1 MPRQEPGQ
9 GCTIPW
15 RRARANADSLVQ
27 KTTELYGSG
36 KPSASECGCL
46 DCENR
51 NAATVVNHTIRQVI
65 GKDNAIVRMVEMA
78 IKKKR
83 EILDEDGAAL
93 VLHGSQGTL
102 ALYYQPR

>member
-1 MPRQEPGQ
+1 
-9 GCTIPW
+9 
-15 RRARANADSLVQ
+15 
-27 KTTELYGSG
+27 
-36 KPSASECGCL
+36 
-46 DCENR
+46 
-51 NAATVVNHTIRQVI
+51 
-65 GKDNAIVRMVEMA
+65 VRMVEMA